1 MDVKV
6 GASVG
11 FTTALGI
18 TGGALFGFLA
28 AELVNLKKPG
38 SVIAL
43 SSIAGALIGA
53 FVGGTLAAPDPNT
66 ASAQVGAGAVWSPI
80 QNESPIALLGP

>member
-28 AELVNLKKPG
+28 AELVDLKKPG

-43 SSIAGALIGA
+43 SAIAGALVGA
-53 FVGGTLAAPDPNT
+53 FVGGTIAAPDPGT
-66 ASAQVGAGAVWSPI
+66 ASAQVGSAGI
-80 QNESPIALLGP
+80 PIALLGP